1 MIRGILFDKDDTLVR
16 LEDFWR
22 EPIRASAAFAVREA
36 LGREDKE
43 VARLLEQAAGFED
56 GTLIPES
63 PVVAGTNQD
72 ILKAWDRILSSMG
85 SGLAEPEQVNRFL
98 EQSCRDLGQVVPT
111 EPLAPLLDEL
121 ISQGIKLAVATSDN
135 FEPALHCLKSLEIS
149 QYFCG
154 IYSADRVPR
163 PKPWPDIALA
173 FCRDWDLNPEDVAM
187 VGDSENDMQFAENSG
202 VVGIFY
208 CPGKP
213 STPLPRGA
221 KVGISH
227 FSQLS
232 ELLSN

>member
-22 EPIRASAAFAVREA
+22 EPIRVSAAFAVREA
-36 LGREDKE
+36 LGREDGE
-43 VARLLEQAAGFED
+43 VARLLEQAAGFEN
-56 GTLIPES
+56 GVLIPES

-72 ILKAWDRILSSMG
+72 ILNAWDRILFSMG
-85 SGLAEPEQVNRFL
+85 CGLAEPEQVNRFL

-111 EPLAPLLDEL
+111 EPLAPLLEGL
-121 ISQGIKLAVATSDN
+121 MSRGIKLAVATSDN
-135 FEPALHCLKSLEIS
+135 FEPTLHCLKRLEIS

-154 IYSADRVPR
+154 IYSAERVPR

-173 FCRDWDLNPEDVAM
+173 FCRDWNLNPEDVAM
-187 VGDSENDMQFAENSG
+187 VGDSENDMTFAENSG
-202 VVGIFY
+202 VMGIFY

-213 STPLPRGA
+213 FTPLPRGA
-221 KVGISH
+221 KYGISH

>member
-22 EPIRASAAFAVREA
+22 EPIRVSAAFAVREA
-36 LGREDKE
+36 LGREDGE
-43 VARLLEQAAGFED
+43 VARLLEQVAGFKN
-56 GTLIPES
+56 GVLIPES

-72 ILKAWDRILSSMG
+72 ILNAWDRILFSMG
-85 SGLAEPEQVNRFL
+85 CSLVEPEQVNRFL

-135 FEPALHCLKSLEIS
+135 FEPTLHCLKSLEIS

-173 FCRDWDLNPEDVAM
+173 FCRDWDVNPEDVAM
-187 VGDSENDMQFAENSG
+187 VGDSENDMTFAENSG
-202 VVGIFY
+202 VIGIFY

-213 STPLPRGA
+213 FTPLPRGA
-221 KVGISH
+221 KYGISH

>member
-22 EPIRASAAFAVREA
+22 EPIRVSAAFAVREA
-36 LGREDKE
+36 LGREDEE
-43 VARLLEQAAGFED
+43 VARLLEQAAGFKN
-56 GTLIPES
+56 GVLIPES

-72 ILKAWDRILSSMG
+72 ILNAWNRILSSMG
-85 SGLAEPEQVNRFL
+85 CSLVEPEQVNRFL

-111 EPLAPLLDEL
+111 EPLAPLLEEL
-121 ISQGIKLAVATSDN
+121 TCRGIKLAVATSDN
-135 FEPALHCLKSLEIS
+135 FEPTLHCLKSLEIS

-154 IYSADRVPR
+154 IYSADRVPQ

-187 VGDSENDMQFAENSG
+187 VGDSENDMRFAENSG

-221 KVGISH
+221 KYSISH
-227 FSQLS
+227 FSQLL

>member
-22 EPIRASAAFAVREA
+22 EPIRVSAAFAVREA
-36 LGREDKE
+36 LGREDEE
-43 VARLLEQAAGFED
+43 VARLLEQAAGFKN
-56 GTLIPES
+56 GVLIPES

-72 ILKAWDRILSSMG
+72 ILNAWNRILSSMG
-85 SGLAEPEQVNRFL
+85 CSLVEPEQVNRFL

-135 FEPALHCLKSLEIS
+135 FEPSLHCLKSLEIS

-187 VGDSENDMQFAENSG
+187 VGDSENDMRFAENSG

-208 CPGKP
+208 CPEKN
-213 STPLPRGA
+213 STPLPHGA
-221 KVGISH
+221 KYSISH
-227 FSQLS
+227 FSQLL

>member
-22 EPIRASAAFAVREA
+22 EPIRVSAAFAVSKS

-135 FEPALHCLKSLEIS
+135 FEPTLHCLKSLEIS

-187 VGDSENDMQFAENSG
+187 VGDSENDMRFAENSG

>member
-22 EPIRASAAFAVREA
+22 EPIRVSAAFAVSKA

-56 GTLIPES
+56 GALIPES

-85 SGLAEPEQVNRFL
+85 SGLVEPEQVNRFL

-187 VGDSENDMQFAENSG
+187 VGDSENDMRFAENSG